1 MLNKG
6 RLMRRTFFGALG
18 ALFLA
23 PAAGRSQANDKTF
36 KLTVKDGGTQLN
48 DPMQYLELHFQ
59 DDTSK
64 IVIMGPPKAP
74 FIDYL
79 IRAQQ
84 QSYEVTFNA
93 SSEFPSS

>member
-1 MLNKG
+1 MFKNG

-23 PAAGRSQANDKTF
+23 PAVGRSQDDEKTF
-36 KLTVKDGGTQLN
+36 KLTVKDGGTQIN
-48 DPMQYLELHFQ
+48 DPIQYLELHFQ

-74 FIDYL
+74 FIEYL
-79 IRAQQ
+79 QTAQRQAQQ
-84 QSYEVTFNA
+84 VTLVA
-93 SSEFPSS
+93 SSDLTPS